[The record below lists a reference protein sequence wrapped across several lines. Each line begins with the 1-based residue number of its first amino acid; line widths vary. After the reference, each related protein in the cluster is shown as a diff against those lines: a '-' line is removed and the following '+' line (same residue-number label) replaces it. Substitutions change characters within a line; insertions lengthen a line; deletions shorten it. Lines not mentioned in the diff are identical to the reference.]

1 MSEIEKLLRELKNMK
16 EEAGNG
22 PKNTKEVWAMLG
34 AKDIEGAGF
43 ASEEEA
49 AAWIEENAYA
59 NIS

>member
-16 EEAGNG
+16 EARNG

-49 AAWIEENAYA
+49 AAWIEENAYT